1 MKSLFFVNAFFFFS
15 LSLSNIYIYLYV
27 YIYMLYCIQI
37 CILSRIRRVFSLCTR
52 RAEAFDESS
61 DGVVRSEGLTQT

>member
-27 YIYMLYCIQI
+27 YIYIYVILYTD
-37 CILSRIRRVFSLCTR
+37 LHFVKDSSSVFIVYSTR
-52 RAEAFDESS
+52 
-61 DGVVRSEGLTQT
+61 